1 MALKQ
6 GSISIDTENIFPIIK
21 KWLYSDKDIFIREL
35 ISNGCD
41 AVSKHKRLVALG
53 ETDGDDKPYK
63 ITVAVSKKNKTLSFS
78 DNGIG
83 MTADEIDKYI
93 NQVAFSGAEDFFNK
107 YKDKMEESNDII
119 GHFGLGF
126 YSAFMVSSNVEIDTL
141 SFASGAKP
149 IKWQSADGMQFEIT
163 EDGTR
168 TERGTTIIL
177 TLAEDSEEFLDEYHL
192 RSIIKKYCSFLPVEI
207 YVENTDK
214 LEEEAKKK
222 AEEAAK
228 KAQEGADNETSEEEL
243 KEEIK
248 PVPLNDTNPLW
259 LKSPK
264 DCTDEEYIKFYQQVF
279 NVFDEPL
286 FWIHLNVDYPFNL
299 KGILYFPKLKNEF
312 ELVEGK
318 VKLYNNQVFVADN
331 IKEVIPEFLLLLKG
345 VIDCPDLP
353 LNVSRSFLQ
362 NDRDVSKIS
371 KHIVKKVADKLKSL
385 CKNEREKYESFWDDI
400 QVFIKYGC
408 LKDEGFYD
416 KIKEYILYKD
426 LDGKYITLKD
436 YLEYAKDKH
445 ENKVFYVVDKEQQSQ
460 YIKLF
465 KEYDLNAVILD
476 CTIDNNFITF
486 LEYKESGVRFKRID
500 SDLSD
505 VLKDKDE
512 EKDEKADEEIVNF
525 FKEKIGDRVQ
535 KYSVESL
542 KKEDTPAVI
551 LISEESRRMMEM
563 QSRFAGLDYGF
574 DLKEEKT
581 LVINDRNPLIKK
593 VLSLRDDETKKE
605 AVDVICNQIV
615 DLALLANKE
624 LGAEELDLFI
634 KRSNE
639 LMSKVI
645 SL

>member
-41 AVSKHKRLVALG
+41 AVSKHKRLVSLG

-141 SFASGAKP
+141 SFATGAKP
-149 IKWQSADGMQFEIT
+149 IRWQSADGMQFEIT

-168 TERGTTIIL
+168 TERGTTITL

-228 KAQEGADNETSEEEL
+228 KAQEGADNETSEEEP

-512 EKDEKADEEIVNF
+512 KKDEKADEEIVNF